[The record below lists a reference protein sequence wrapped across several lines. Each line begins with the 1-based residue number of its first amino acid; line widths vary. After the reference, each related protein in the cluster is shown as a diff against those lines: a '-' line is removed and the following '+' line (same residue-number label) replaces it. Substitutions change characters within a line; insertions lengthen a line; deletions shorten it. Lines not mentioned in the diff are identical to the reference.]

1 MIHLKKISINQLICL
16 VITTQIG
23 AHVLS
28 IPYAES
34 RHTGHD
40 AWMSVLVGGLFAQLV
55 ILVIYQLGK
64 RYPTLTFQQYLYQ
77 IVGRPI
83 GVILNFLLALFCA
96 QNCIIVVI
104 SFADILH
111 RWVLYETPWIV
122 LVGFSFMM
130 AAYTASS
137 SLRSISTVSQSVLT
151 MFVICAVIIIISGIG
166 KGSWL
171 HLLPIG
177 THGIAAVLKDSVP
190 TFWAYT
196 GFELLLY
203 VFPFVQCK
211 KKIDIFFAMSV
222 ANGITTFFYVLV
234 AVIVTYNFSE
244 TQIDTITE
252 PMVFILRKFRWP
264 VVQSLDIVFITIWL
278 SVTTATVYTY
288 LFLSARYV
296 ANIRKKEINFH
307 SLLVWLIAGL
317 GFVISCFFVDRQR
330 IFRYSDVHNVFS
342 FIMIVLIPTAL
353 LFGSIL
359 REKVAK
365 G

>member
-40 AWMSVLVGGLFAQLV
+40 AWISVLVGGLFSQVV

-64 RYPTLTFQQYLYQ
+64 RYPTLTFQQYIYQ
-77 IVGRPI
+77 IIGRPI
-83 GVILNFLLALFCA
+83 GVILNFLFALFCA

-104 SFADILH
+104 TYSDILH
-111 RWVLYETPWIV
+111 RWMLYETPWIA
-122 LVGFSFMM
+122 LVGLSFLM

-151 MFVICAVIIIISGIG
+151 LLVICAVIIIISGLG

-171 HLLPIG
+171 HLLPFG
-177 THGIAAVLKDSVP
+177 THGIVAVLKDSIP
-190 TFWAYT
+190 TFSAYT
-196 GFELLLY
+196 GFEILLY

-211 KKIDIFFAMSV
+211 KKIEILFAMTL
-222 ANGITTFFYVLV
+222 ANGITTFFYLLITI
-234 AVIVTYNFSE
+234 IVTYNFSE
-244 TQIDTITE
+244 TQLNTITE

-264 VVQSLDIVFITIWL
+264 VVQSLDIVFMTIWL
-278 SVTTATVYTY
+278 SIITATVYVY
-288 LFLSARYV
+288 LFMSARYI
-296 ANIRKKEINFH
+296 ANIPKKEINRH
-307 SLLVWLIAGL
+307 SLLVWLIAG
-317 GFVISCFFVDRQR
+317 FAVVISCFCADRQR
-330 IFRYSDVHNVFS
+330 IFHYSDVHNVLS
-342 FIMIVLIPTAL
+342 FIMIVVLPTFL
-353 LFGSIL
+353 LLGSII

>member
-40 AWMSVLVGGLFAQLV
+40 AWMSVLVGGVFSQVV
-55 ILVIYQLGK
+55 IFVIYGLGK

-83 GVILNFLLALFCA
+83 GVILNFLFAFFCA

-104 SFADILH
+104 SYTDILH

-122 LVGFSFMM
+122 IVGFLFLMS
-130 AAYTASS
+130 AYTASS

-151 MFVICAVIIIISGIG
+151 LFVICAVIIIISGMG
-166 KGSWL
+166 KGNWL
-171 HLLPIG
+171 HFLPIG
-177 THGIAAVLKDSVP
+177 THGIGAVLKDSIP

-211 KKIDIFFAMSV
+211 KKIEILFAMSI
-222 ANGITTFFYVLV
+222 ANGITTLFYVLV
-234 AVIVTYNFSE
+234 SVIVIYNFSE
-244 TQIDTITE
+244 SQLDTITE

-264 VVQSLDIVFITIWL
+264 VVQSLDIVFITTWI
-278 SVTTATVYTY
+278 SVITATVYMY

-296 ANIRKKEINFH
+296 ASIRKKEINRH
-307 SLLVWLIAGL
+307 SLLVWVIGVF
-317 GFVISCFFVDRQR
+317 GFVIACFCADRQR
-330 IFRYSDVHNVFS
+330 MFRYSDVHNVLS
-342 FIMIVLIPTAL
+342 FIMIVVIPTFL
-353 LFGSIL
+353 LLGSIL

-365 G
+365 V

>member
-34 RHTGHD
+34 RHAGYD
-40 AWMSVLVGGLFAQLV
+40 AWMSVLAGGVFAQVV
-55 ILVIYQLGK
+55 ILLIYQLGK

-104 SFADILH
+104 SYTDILH
-111 RWVLYETPWIV
+111 RWVWYETPWSVIV
-122 LVGFSFMM
+122 CLSFMM

-151 MFVICAVIIIISGIG
+151 LFVICAAIIFISGMG

-177 THGIAAVLKDSVP
+177 THGIVAVLKDSIP

-211 KKIDIFFAMSV
+211 KKIEILFAMSL
-222 ANGITTFFYVLV
+222 ANGITTFFYALV
-234 AVIVTYNFSE
+234 AIIVTYNFSE
-244 TQIDTITE
+244 TQLDTITE

-278 SVTTATVYTY
+278 SVTTATVYVY
-288 LFLSARYV
+288 LYMSARYV
-296 ANIRKKEINFH
+296 ASIRKNEINRH
-307 SLLVWLIAGL
+307 SLLVWLIAGI
-317 GFVISCFFVDRQR
+317 GIVIACFCTDRQR
-330 IFRYSDVHNVFS
+330 IIRYSEVHNVIS
-342 FIMIVLIPTAL
+342 FIMIVVVPTVL
-353 LFGSIL
+353 LLGSIL
-359 REKVAK
+359 REKVVK

>member
-1 MIHLKKISINQLICL
+1 MIHLKKISLNQLICL

-40 AWMSVLVGGLFAQLV
+40 AWMSVLVGGAFSQLV
-55 ILVIYQLGK
+55 ILVIYRLGK

-83 GVILNFLLALFCA
+83 GVVLNFLLALFCA

-104 SFADILH
+104 SYADILH

-122 LVGFSFMM
+122 LVGFSFLM

-151 MFVICAVIIIISGIG
+151 LFVICAVIIIISGMG

-177 THGIAAVLKDSVP
+177 THGIGAVLKDSIP

-211 KKIDIFFAMSV
+211 KKIEILFAMSL

-234 AVIVTYNFSE
+234 TIIVTYNFSE
-244 TQIDTITE
+244 TQLDTITE

-278 SVTTATVYTY
+278 SVTTATVYLY

-296 ANIRKKEINFH
+296 ASMRKNEINRH
-307 SLLVWLIAGL
+307 SLLVWLIAVFA
-317 GFVISCFFVDRQR
+317 FVIACFCADRQR
-330 IFRYSDVHNVFS
+330 IIRYTDVHNVIS
-342 FIMIVLIPTAL
+342 FIMIVVLPTAL
-353 LFGSIL
+353 LLGSIL
-359 REKVAK
+359 RGKVAK

>member
-28 IPYAES
+28 IPYTES

-40 AWMSVLVGGLFAQLV
+40 SWMPVLAGGVFAQVV

-64 RYPTLTFQQYLYQ
+64 RYPTYTFQQYLYQ

-83 GVILNFLLALFCA
+83 GVIINILLALFCT

-122 LVGFSFMM
+122 IVGFSFAI

-137 SLRSISTVSQSVLT
+137 SLRSLSTVSQSVITVL
-151 MFVICAVIIIISGIG
+151 VICTVIIIISGMG

-171 HLLPIG
+171 HFLPIG
-177 THGIAAVLKDSVP
+177 THGIVAVLKDSIP
-190 TFWAYT
+190 IFWAYT

-211 KKIDIFFAMSV
+211 KKIDIFFAMSL
-222 ANGITTFFYVLV
+222 ANSLTTFFYLLV
-234 AVIVTYNFSE
+234 CVIATYNFSE
-244 TQIDTITE
+244 NQLDTITE
-252 PMVFILRKFRWP
+252 PIVFILRKFRWP
-264 VVQSLDIVFITIWL
+264 VVQSLDIVFITMWL
-278 SVTTATVYTY
+278 LITTATVYMY
-288 LFLSARYV
+288 LFLSARYM
-296 ANIRKKEINFH
+296 ASIRKKEINRH
-307 SLLVWLIAGL
+307 SLLVWLLAGL
-317 GFVISCFFVDRQR
+317 GFVVSCFFVDRQR
-330 IFRYSDVHNVFS
+330 MFRYSEVHNVLS
-342 FIMIVLIPTAL
+342 FIMIVVLPTAL
-353 LFGSIL
+353 LLGSIL

>member
-40 AWMSVLVGGLFAQLV
+40 AWMSVLVGGVFAQVV
-55 ILVIYQLGK
+55 ILVVYRLGK
-64 RYPTLTFQQYLYQ
+64 RYPTFTFQQYVYQ

-83 GVILNFLLALFCA
+83 GVIVNLLFALYCA
-96 QNCIIVVI
+96 ESSVMVAV
-104 SFADILH
+104 SYADILH

-122 LVGFSFMM
+122 LVGFSFLM

-137 SLRSISTVSQSVLT
+137 SLRSMSTVSQSVLT
-151 MFVICAVIIIISGIG
+151 LFVICAAIILISGMG

-171 HLLPIG
+171 NILPIG
-177 THGIAAVLKDSVP
+177 SHGIIAVLKDSIP
-190 TFWAYT
+190 SFWAYA
-196 GFELLLY
+196 GYELLLY

-211 KKIDIFFAMSV
+211 KKIEILFAMSF
-222 ANGITTFFYVLV
+222 ANGITTFFYVLTTL
-234 AVIVTYNFSE
+234 IVTYNFSE
-244 TQIDTITE
+244 TQMNTITE
-252 PMVFILRKFRWP
+252 PIVFILRKFRWP
-264 VVQSLDIVFITIWL
+264 VVQSLDIVFMTIWL
-278 SVTTATVYTY
+278 SVTTATVFLY

-296 ANIRKKEINFH
+296 ANLRKKEIDRH
-307 SLLVWLIAGL
+307 SLLVWLIAIIC
-317 GFVISCFFVDRQR
+317 FAISCFGADRQR
-330 IFRYSDVHNVFS
+330 IFRYADVHNIISV
-342 FIMIVLIPTAL
+342 IMIVMLPTVF